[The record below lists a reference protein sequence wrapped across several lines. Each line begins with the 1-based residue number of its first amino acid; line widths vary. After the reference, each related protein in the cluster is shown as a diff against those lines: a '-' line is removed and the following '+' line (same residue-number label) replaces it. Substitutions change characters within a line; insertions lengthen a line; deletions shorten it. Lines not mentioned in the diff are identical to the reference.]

1 MGPVRLHPH
10 SLWEKGQWSLGAAV
24 SWQSLKLT
32 GASREEKGAAEGRTA
47 HGGARGLDTVK
58 GALWTR

>member
-1 MGPVRLHPH
+1 M
-10 SLWEKGQWSLGAAV
+10 GAAV
-24 SWQSLKLT
+24 IWRSLKLT
-32 GASREEKGAAEGRTA
+32 GASREEKGAAEGRTG